1 MLITDLGVKFTVSI
15 LCIKCASTIQVT
27 NAKYANDW
35 FIPDDSFAAGSSL
48 RLKVIGATAGKPPG
62 LYYKMTLKNHDNH
75 YHY

>member
-27 NAKYANDW
+27 NAKYANDS
-35 FIPDDSFAAGSSL
+35 FIADDSFAAGSSL
-48 RLKVIGATAGKPPG
+48 CLKVIGATAGKPPG
-62 LYYKMTLKNHDNH
+62 LKITLRNHDNH